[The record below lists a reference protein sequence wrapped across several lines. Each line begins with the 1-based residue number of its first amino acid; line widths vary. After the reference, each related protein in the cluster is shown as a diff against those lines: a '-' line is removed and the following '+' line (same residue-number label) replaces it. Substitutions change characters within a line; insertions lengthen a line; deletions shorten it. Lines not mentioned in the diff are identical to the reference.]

1 MKDTFILLCNSLR
14 ESWISVFPKII
25 TLVLTLLIF
34 VGNFSCGRGK
44 VNEAKPLKNSPPH
57 IASVKILPENPKKES
72 LFNLVIDSY
81 DADYDR
87 VVYQYHWLRN
97 DEEMSGE
104 NKDTLKRVDLR
115 KGDLIRV
122 KVTPSDGKI
131 EGEPFLSSPVK
142 ILNSPPLIEEIRI
155 EPAIAY
161 ADNSLKAVV
170 KSNDADEDNISYDY
184 QWEKNGMILAG
195 ERTETLERGRFKRG
209 DILAVTVIP
218 DDGEKKG
225 NPKKSEPI
233 TIANNPPV
241 IISIPD
247 TKTTGNIY
255 TYQVNA
261 NDSDSDSVIFTL
273 KSAPKGMEINK
284 DTGLVRWE
292 IRNEEKGTHTIEI
305 EASDSEGGKSYQ
317 RYDLTV
323 EFR

>member
-1 MKDTFILLCNSLR
+1 MS
-14 ESWISVFPKII
+14 
-25 TLVLTLLIF
+25 
-34 VGNFSCGRGK
+34 VGNFSCGGGK
-44 VNEAKPLKNSPPH
+44 ANEANSPKNSPPH
-57 IASVKILPENPKKES
+57 IASVKILPENPTKES

-87 VVYQYHWLRN
+87 VVYQYQWLRN
-97 DEEMSGE
+97 DEEMGGE

-142 ILNSPPLIEEIRI
+142 ILNSPPLIGEIRI
-155 EPAIAY
+155 EPATAY
-161 ADNSLKAVV
+161 ADNDLKAVV
-170 KSNDADEDNISYDY
+170 KSNDADGDDVSYDY
-184 QWEKNGMILAG
+184 QWKKNGTVL
-195 ERTETLERGRFKRG
+195 TEEKLEVLQKGRFKKG
-209 DILAVTVIP
+209 DILTVMVIP
-218 DDGEKKG
+218 HDGETKG
-225 NPKKSEPI
+225 NPKKPEPI
-233 TIANNPPV
+233 TITNSPPV
-241 IISIPD
+241 IISIPA
-247 TKTTGNIY
+247 TKTASNIY

-284 DTGLVRWE
+284 DTGLIRWE
-292 IRNEEKGTHTIEI
+292 IRNEDKGTHTVEI

-317 RYDLTV
+317 RYNLTV